1 MDCGVSRRGRRNG
14 EGGTQRQVTPRLE
27 PVRRCESGRSHPH
40 ALKGRQTSRE
50 ELDATGHLQETG
62 GVASRAFGIDSG
74 ARPSGCAKTRFWRV
88 SVGQRFRVLVGW
100 TAFGSFAADTTVS
113 TLDSRVR
120 RHHFGVSSASERPQ
134 DSVGE
139 MKSMRGVLRSV
150 TGTGSL
156 LEEDGEDQV
165 ERPRSRPERRNQSR
179 VYSRSLDPEGRIQL
193 RERQVRRETDVAHG
207 QRLSGSDSPA
217 SGQQRHTAFG
227 RGVGP
232 GTRSPSPSGGSGRRW
247 SAVAFGRRAGTGARS
262 RRGRPRAASG
272 AERAGRTARARS
284 ARPSGRAARRLREQ
298 RGQRV
303 HFGGSAGQEP
313 GELGALETLKS
324 DVTCRVSPAPIEGGK
339 SADPANAPAGPRI
352 GRSPR

>member
-50 ELDATGHLQETG
+50 ELEATGHLQLTG
-62 GVASRAFGIDSG
+62 GVASGAFGIDSG
-74 ARPSGCAKTRFWRV
+74 ARPSGRAKTRFWRV
-88 SVGQRFRVLVGW
+88 SVGHCFRAVVGW
-100 TAFGSFAADTTVS
+100 TAFGSDTADTTVS
-113 TLDSRVR
+113 TLGSRVR

-150 TGTGSL
+150 TGAGSL

-165 ERPRSRPERRNQSR
+165 ERPRRN
-179 VYSRSLDPEGRIQL
+179 DQL

-227 RGVGP
+227 LGAGP
-232 GTRSPSPSGGSGRRW
+232 GTRSPSPSGGSGRR
-247 SAVAFGRRAGTGARS
+247 
-262 RRGRPRAASG
+262 
-272 AERAGRTARARS
+272 
-284 ARPSGRAARRLREQ
+284 
-298 RGQRV
+298 
-303 HFGGSAGQEP
+303 
-313 GELGALETLKS
+313 
-324 DVTCRVSPAPIEGGK
+324 
-339 SADPANAPAGPRI
+339 
-352 GRSPR
+352 